1 MDKKRERT
9 TRGKEMK
16 RSLVKSVK
24 MELGGWCKCEG
35 EMKHMKVI
43 LGKFEV
49 MKEGLERQ
57 RGGSGG
63 LGGWRDGCGRRS
75 CGGDVEL

>member
-1 MDKKRERT
+1 MDKKRENNKGERDE
-9 TRGKEMK
+9 K
-16 RSLVKSVK
+16 SVVKSVK
-24 MELGGWCKCEG
+24 KELGGWCKCEG

-43 LGKFEV
+43 LGKFEM

-63 LGGWRDGCGRRS
+63 LGGWGDGCGRRS